1 LKTSLSSLSS
11 GDCPQVIIGNDF
23 AFAYRMDA
31 YTNTVFRQQTHRLT
45 EVFRAARNGDHNA
58 FTALVSPHTP
68 RLRRLA
74 RRFTRNAQD
83 AEDVCQESLLKA
95 FTKLHYFGDSE
106 GIARGEFC
114 SWLSRI
120 TANSAIDFLRRKQD
134 VVSLEEYDPADTV
147 SARGG
152 WGENPEACYAR
163 QERLRLVMDALGKL
177 APELRRVCILRD
189 LMELSTKEV
198 ASRLRLPAV
207 TVRVRLFRA
216 HSELR
221 RILDLVGRAR
231 GEARRENRKRMTA
244 DEQRSRNRRSV
255 EVQFESAAAFACGG

>member
-1 LKTSLSSLSS
+1 
-11 GDCPQVIIGNDF
+11 
-23 AFAYRMDA
+23 
-31 YTNTVFRQQTHRLT
+31 
-45 EVFRAARNGDHNA
+45 
-58 FTALVSPHTP
+58 
-68 RLRRLA
+68 LA

-106 GIARGEFC
+106 GIARGEFR

-134 VVSLEEYDPADTV
+134 VVSLEECDPVHVV
-147 SARGG
+147 STGGG

-163 QERLRLVMDALGKL
+163 QERLGLIMDAVGKL
-177 APELRRVCILRD
+177 PLELRRVCILRD

-221 RILDLVGRAR
+221 RMLGLVARDGR
-231 GEARRENRKRMTA
+231 ELRREHRKRMTA
-244 DEQRSRNRRSV
+244 DERRSRNRGPV
-255 EVQFESAAAFACGG
+255 KAQFESAAAFACGD

>member
-1 LKTSLSSLSS
+1 M
-11 GDCPQVIIGNDF
+11 N
-23 AFAYRMDA
+23 A
-31 YTNTVFRQQTHRLT
+31 YTSAMSRQQQTHCVANT
-45 EVFRAARNGDHNA
+45 FQAARNGDHSA

-83 AEDVCQESLLKA
+83 AEDVCQDSLLKA
-95 FTKLHYFGDSE
+95 FTKLHYFADSD
-106 GIARGEFC
+106 GFAGGEFR

-134 VVSLEEYDPADTV
+134 VVSLEECKPV
-147 SARGG
+147 HRISEGG
-152 WGENPEACYAR
+152 WGENPETRYER
-163 QERLRLVMDALGKL
+163 QERLSLVIDALGKL
-177 APELRRVCILRD
+177 PVELRRVCILRD

-198 ASRLRLPAV
+198 ASRLRLPTV

-221 RILDLVGRAR
+221 RMLGRGVHAVREAR
-231 GEARRENRKRMTA
+231 GVKSVVDKESRSQKHRQDEAA
-244 DEQRSRNRRSV
+244 
-255 EVQFESAAAFACGG
+255 FESVPAFAWD